1 MTSPASEDL
10 LTIIDGP
17 IARITFNRPKARNA
31 VNGPMIIKMGEF
43 LQRVAADSSVR
54 CVILTGSGEHFMAG
68 GDVAGFSQ
76 VLDLT
81 PDQRRA
87 DFERRVNNSRP
98 IFQAMRSMPQPII
111 ARVQGACAGAA
122 VGFAASC
129 DFVIASESALFIV
142 AHVNIG
148 ASPDGATSY
157 ALPRRIGAARALQM
171 AMLGTKVDAAK
182 ALDWG
187 LANKVV
193 PDNELDQVTEKLAQ
207 KIIALPA
214 SSVRNI
220 KSIFNQSL
228 DNDLDTQL
236 GLEAKAF
243 GDCAASPN
251 FIEGVKSFMEKRP
264 ARFNQD

>member
-1 MTSPASEDL
+1 MSDAATDDL
-10 LTIIDGP
+10 LTTIEGP

-43 LQRVAADSSVR
+43 LQQVAADSSVR
-54 CVILTGSGEHFMAG
+54 CVILTGAGEHFMAG
-68 GDVAGFSQ
+68 GDVAGFSK
-76 VLDLT
+76 VLDQSS
-81 PDQRRA
+81 DERRA
-87 DFERRVNNSRP
+87 DFVRRVNASRP

-129 DFVIASESALFIV
+129 DFVVAAESALFLV

-193 PDNELDQVTEKLAQ
+193 PDAELDQVTEKLAK

-220 KSIFNQSL
+220 KNIFNRSL

-236 GLEAKAF
+236 TLEAEAF

-264 ARFNQD
+264 AEFNK

>member
-1 MTSPASEDL
+1 MTSDDSQDL
-10 LTIIDGP
+10 LTTIDGAV
-17 IARITFNRPKARNA
+17 ARITFNRPKARNA
-31 VNGPMIIKMGEF
+31 VNGAMILKMGEF
-43 LQRVAADSSVR
+43 LQKVALDKNVR
-54 CVILTGSGEHFMAG
+54 CVVLTGAGEHFMAG
-68 GDVAGFSQ
+68 GDVAGFAK
-76 VLDLT
+76 VLD
-81 PDQRRA
+81 QSSEERRL
-87 DFERRVNNSRP
+87 DFERRVNNSRT
-98 IFQAMRSMPQPII
+98 IFQAMRTMPQPII

-122 VGFAASC
+122 VGFAASS
-129 DFVIASESALFIV
+129 DFVIASESALFLV

-171 AMLGTKVDAAK
+171 ALLGTKVDAAK
-182 ALDWG
+182 ALDGG

-193 PDNELDQVTEKLAQ
+193 PDAELDQVTEQLVQ

-220 KSIFNQSL
+220 KNIFNQSL

-236 GLEAKAF
+236 TLEAKAF

-251 FIEGVKSFMEKRP
+251 FIEGVKAFMEKRP
-264 ARFNQD
+264 AVFNQE